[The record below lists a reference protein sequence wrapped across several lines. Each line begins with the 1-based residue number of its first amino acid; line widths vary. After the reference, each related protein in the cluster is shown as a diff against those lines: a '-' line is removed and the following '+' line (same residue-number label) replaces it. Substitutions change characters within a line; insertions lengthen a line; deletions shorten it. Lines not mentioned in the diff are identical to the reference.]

1 MKELAFATLSSKGQ
15 IVIPGAIRKDL
26 KIRTGSKFVVLT
38 DGNNILLKQIE
49 EPDIS
54 EFRDLIQESRKAIR
68 NRKIVQSDLGKLIKD
83 VRKKKTRH

>member
-1 MKELAFATLSSKGQ
+1 MKELAIATLSSKGQ